1 MRETL
6 VPRFTRMITVAG
18 LALALLA
25 GATAADAQSR
35 EGRWEFT
42 LGGAYQL
49 GADLDF
55 EGGSTLETD
64 DELAFIMST
73 GYNISDSLT
82 ATFGFGWAGVDYNAN
97 VVKEDGGV
105 TGISGEFDN
114 WNLNAGLL
122 FNLME
127 GPLTPFIGAS
137 IGYAWIDTNIPN
149 GLPSTGCY
157 WDPWWGYICYT
168 DYPTKTESAFT
179 YAAALGLRYHFNPGT
194 FMRLTYTSQWMDL
207 GQATSTPRF
216 DILGVSVGWL
226 F

>member
-1 MRETL
+1 MSNMTTSRI
-6 VPRFTRMITVAG
+6 TRTITIAG

-42 LGGAYQL
+42 LGGFYQL
-49 GADLDF
+49 GADLEF
-55 EGGSTLETD
+55 EGGSTLETED
-64 DELAFIMST
+64 DLGFSMST

-82 ATFGFGWAGVDYNAN
+82 ANFGFGWSGIDYDAT
-97 VVKEDGGV
+97 VVKDDGGS

-114 WNLNAGLL
+114 WNFTAGLL

-127 GPLTPFIGAS
+127 GPLTPFIGAN
-137 IGYAWIDTNIPN
+137 IGYSWIDTNIPN

-157 WDPWWGYICYT
+157 WDPWYGYICYT
-168 DYPTKTESAFT
+168 DYPTKTEDTFT
-179 YAAALGLRYHFNPGT
+179 YGASLGLRYHFNPGT
-194 FMRLTYTSQWMDL
+194 FMRLTYSSQWMDL
-207 GQATSTPRF
+207 GTATSTPRF
-216 DILGVSVGWL
+216 DILGLSVGWL